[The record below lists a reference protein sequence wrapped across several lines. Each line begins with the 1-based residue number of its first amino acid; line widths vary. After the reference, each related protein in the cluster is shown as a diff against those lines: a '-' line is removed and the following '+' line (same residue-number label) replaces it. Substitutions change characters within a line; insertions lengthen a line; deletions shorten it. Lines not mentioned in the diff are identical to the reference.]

1 MRRSDDC
8 KGKSVSD
15 LTSHP
20 VVSLAVDLVER
31 QSITPLD
38 GGCQNVIAARLSEA
52 GFECE
57 SMVFGDVTNLW
68 ARLGDQ
74 SPLLCFAGHTDVVPP
89 GNIAKWNTDPFE
101 AVIRDGDLIGRGSAD
116 MKGSLAAMIVAAERF
131 VCAHPDF
138 NGSLAFLITSD
149 EEGLAVNGT
158 QKVLETL
165 SSRGERINRCVVG
178 EPSSGEVLGDC
189 VRIGRR
195 GSLTGSLRI
204 RGIQGHVAYPHL
216 ANNPVRL
223 FTPALTELHEIE
235 WDKGNEDFPP
245 TSFEVVDLQ
254 SGVGADNVIPY
265 ELTLRFNFRYSTEW
279 TSESLADRV
288 EEILNKYA
296 FEYDLE
302 WIPCGEPFLTP
313 KGQLTEAVAKAI
325 FEKTGMEPEFS
336 TGGGTSDGRFISPTG
351 ADVVEF
357 GPRNAS
363 IHKVNENVSVKDLV
377 QLSEVFER
385 TMELLLPD

>member
-1 MRRSDDC
+1 
-8 KGKSVSD
+8 
-15 LTSHP
+15 

-38 GGCQNVIAARLSEA
+38 GGCQNVIAARLSKA

-116 MKGSLAAMIVAAERF
+116 MKGSLAAMIIAAERF

-138 NGSLAFLITSD
+138 HGSLAFLITSD

-165 SSRGERINRCVVG
+165 SSRGERINQCVVG
-178 EPSSGEVLGDC
+178 EPSSGDVLGDC

-223 FTPALTELHEIE
+223 FTPALTELHSIE
-235 WDKGNEDFPP
+235 WDRGNEDFPP

-288 EEILNKYA
+288 EEILNKYQ

-325 FEKTGMEPEFS
+325 VEKTGVEPEFS

-385 TMELLLPD
+385 IMELLLPD